1 MSHDFEAAALAKHLE
16 AINRRVRESGSA
28 SGSVIRMMD
37 IMAAHEAACAALR
50 RAEAEAELDA
60 IVPAPSVGAR

>member
-1 MSHDFEAAALAKHLE
+1 MPHDLEAAALAEHLD
-16 AINRRVRESGSA
+16 AINRRVRESDSA
-28 SGSVIRMMD
+28 SGAASRMMD

-60 IVPAPSVGAR
+60 ITPAPSVGAR

>member
-1 MSHDFEAAALAKHLE
+1 MSHDPEAVALAEHLD
-16 AINRRVRESGSA
+16 AIDRRVRESGPTPDSA
-28 SGSVIRMMD
+28 ARMMD
-37 IMAAHEAACAALR
+37 IMAANEAACAALR

>member
-1 MSHDFEAAALAKHLE
+1 
-16 AINRRVRESGSA
+16 
-28 SGSVIRMMD
+28 MMD
-37 IMAAHEAACAALR
+37 IMAANEAACAALR